1 MIAFVVFFFFI
12 FIFSTTQSAASVFND
27 FNCTTNITF
36 TPNGTFQSNL
46 ATLLSSLSSNATGGI
61 RFYNTTVGGRG
72 GANTVYGLFVCRGD
86 VPYPL
91 CSECVNFATQ
101 RISSSCP
108 SAKEAIIWYNECLLR
123 YSSRSIFSSMEEWP
137 RYQVKIPLGDPGLLR
152 TRRFYDTLGSILNDL
167 IDGAAQALGKSDS
180 KFGVQQGDASG
191 NTTLYGLAQCTPDL
205 ATGDC
210 KRCVRDAIAEITTS
224 CCSGSIGQ
232 SVMFPSCII
241 RYETYPFYQHAGTS
255 TLTPVAAANGKS
267 NKLRTQIIAII
278 VPSII
283 VLVAILVFC
292 FYMAPRR
299 NSNSKKKSQKATDLS
314 ENFGVEIITTMDS
327 LQIDIATIK
336 VATDNFSEKSRIGKG
351 GFGEVYKGVLPN
363 GQEIAVKR
371 LSRTSSQG
379 VEEFKNEVLLIAKLQ
394 HRNLVRLLGFCLEDD
409 EKILIYE
416 YVPNKSLNHFLFD
429 PLKQRELTW
438 PERFKI
444 IKGIARGILYL
455 HEDSRLKVIHRDLK
469 PSNVLLDSN
478 LSPKISD
485 FGMARLITLDQVEG
499 STNRI
504 VGTYGYISP
513 EYAMHG
519 YFSIKSDVFS
529 FGVMML
535 EIISGR
541 KNSYSYESCRIDD
554 LLSNAWRKWR
564 DESIEELMDPAV
576 RESYSQQEVFRCIQ
590 IGLLCVQENPDDRPT
605 MGNVASYL
613 SNITVELPYPLEP
626 AFFMQGR
633 RRRNHMHDPNSDHST
648 NYSVSSTINEM
659 SISKFFPR

>member
-1 MIAFVVFFFFI
+1 MIFFFFFFFI
-12 FIFSTTQSAASVFND
+12 VIFSATQSAASVFND
-27 FNCTTNITF
+27 VNCTANITF

-46 ATLLSSLSSNATGGI
+46 ATLLSSLSSNATGGT
-61 RFYNTTVGGRG
+61 RFYNATMGGTG
-72 GANTVYGLFVCRGD
+72 GANTVYGLFICRGD

-123 YSSRSIFSSMEEWP
+123 YSHRLIFSSMEEWP
-137 RYQVKIPLGDPGLLR
+137 RYQIKIPLGDPMLLR

-167 IDGAAQALGKSDS
+167 VDEAAEALGKSDS
-180 KFGVQQGDASG
+180 KYGVQQGDASG

-205 ATGDC
+205 AAGDC
-210 KRCVRDAIAEITTS
+210 RRCVRDAIEEITTS
-224 CCSGSIGQ
+224 CCGGSIGQ
-232 SVMFPSCII
+232 SVMLPSCFV
-241 RYETYPFYQHAGTS
+241 RYETYPFYQHSGTS
-255 TLTPVAAANGKS
+255 TPSPSGASGKN

-283 VLVAILVFC
+283 VLVAIVVLC
-292 FYMAPRR
+292 NYMVPT
-299 NSNSKKKSQKATDLS
+299 NSKKKSQRTIDLS
-314 ENFGVEIITTMDS
+314 ENFGVEIVSTMDS
-327 LQIDIATIK
+327 LQIDMAIIK
-336 VATDNFSEKSRIGKG
+336 VATNNFSEGSRIGKG
-351 GFGEVYKGVLPN
+351 GFGEVYKGVLRN

-394 HRNLVRLLGFCLEDD
+394 HRNLVRLLGFCLEDK
-409 EKILIYE
+409 EKILVYE

-438 PERFKI
+438 AERFKI
-444 IKGIARGILYL
+444 IRGIARGILYL
-455 HEDSRLKVIHRDLK
+455 HEDSRLKIIHRDLK

-478 LSPKISD
+478 MNPKISD
-485 FGMARLITLDQVEG
+485 FGMARLITLDQIEG
-499 STNRI
+499 STTRI

-541 KNSYSYESCRIDD
+541 KNSCSYDSCRIDD
-554 LLSNAWRKWR
+554 LLSYAWRKWKE
-564 DESIEELMDPAV
+564 ESIEELMDPAV
-576 RESYSQQEVFRCIQ
+576 KESYSQQEVYRCIQ

-613 SNITVELPYPLEP
+613 SNVTVELPYPLEP

-633 RRRNHMHDPNSDHST
+633 RRRYNVEHGPNFDHST
-648 NYSVSSTINEM
+648 NYSVSSSINEM